1 MKTGNMRAVTIRTF
15 LPGMICALCA
25 ALFVPSSAAEPDTD
39 ERDVLSAVRSRDK
52 NAIRSDVVYVPVPP
66 AGSRVDSVLAT
77 VNGEPITMLDV
88 ILETGSREK
97 ELAGIYSGDRLRDE
111 TLKLHVETVDQIVF
125 RKLVYEKYKM
135 QPFDISRQEIEN
147 LLDEFVRTSGA
158 DSRATFEKNMLT
170 IGITP
175 EQLREQARERIAVEV
190 LLMHDCDH
198 HVYVTPKEV
207 YEDYKAH
214 PGKWTGP
221 EKISLQ
227 LLQINV
233 TAGSAGGDPK
243 AAVEAIR
250 KELDKDS
257 SQKNFTRLVLEKS
270 DGATASEGGTTE
282 DIAIDKLR
290 PEFIEALKGKK
301 IGDVVG
307 PVEAPEAYFFIR
319 IVATKPAK
327 LIPFSQANRDVRD
340 ALFKEK
346 AEKKRKEYFEEI
358 RRNAVVHYFFG

>member
-1 MKTGNMRAVTIRTF
+1 MRAITIRTF

-25 ALFVPSSAAEPDTD
+25 ASFMPSTAAEPDKD
-39 ERDVLSAVRSRDK
+39 GRDILSVARNGSRFYPVRDVVF
-52 NAIRSDVVYVPVPP
+52 VPVPP

-88 ILETGSREK
+88 ILETGRQEK

-125 RKLVYEKYKM
+125 HKLVYEKYKTE
-135 QPFDISRQEIEN
+135 PFEIPRQVIEN
-147 LLDEFVRTSGA
+147 RLDEFVRTSGA
-158 DSRATFEKNMLT
+158 ESRAALEKKFLQS
-170 IGITP
+170 GITP
-175 EQLREQARERIAVEV
+175 ERLREMAKEQIAVEV

-214 PGKWTGP
+214 PEKWTVP

-270 DGATASEGGTTE
+270 DGETASEGGIVE
-282 DIAIDKLR
+282 GSELDKLR

-301 IGDVVG
+301 PGDVVG
-307 PVEAPEAYFFIR
+307 PIEAPEAYFFLRVIG
-319 IVATKPAK
+319 TEPAK
-327 LIPFSQANRDVRD
+327 LIPFNKANRDVRD
-340 ALFKEK
+340 ALVKEK
-346 AEKKRKEYFEEI
+346 IEEKRKEYFEQI
-358 RRNAVVHYFFG
+358 RRNAVVLYFFG

>member
-1 MKTGNMRAVTIRTF
+1 MTIKQILLSLT
-15 LPGMICALCA
+15 CALCA
-25 ALFVPSSAAEPDTD
+25 VSFMPSTAAEPDAD
-39 ERDVLSAVRSRDK
+39 GRDVLSAVRSRDK
-52 NAIRSDVVYVPVPP
+52 NAIRSDTVSVPVPP
-66 AGSRVDSVLAT
+66 AGTRIDSVLAT

-97 ELAGIYSGDRLRDE
+97 ELAGIYSGERLRSE
-111 TLKLHVETVDQIVF
+111 TLKLHMDTVDQLVF
-125 RKLVYEKYKM
+125 RKLVYEKYKTE
-135 QPFDISRQEIEN
+135 PFDIPRQEIEN

-158 DSRATFEKNMLT
+158 ESRAALEKSLLPA
-170 IGITP
+170 GITP
-175 EQLREQARERIAVEV
+175 ERLRELAKERIAVEV

-198 HVYVTPKEV
+198 HVYITPKEV

-214 PGKWTGP
+214 PEKWTVP

-227 LLQINV
+227 MLQINV
-233 TAGSAGGDPK
+233 TTGSAGGDPK

-257 SQKNFTRLVLEKS
+257 SQKNFTRLVLERS
-270 DGATASEGGTTE
+270 DGATASEGGTKE
-282 DIAIDKLR
+282 DIEMDKLR
-290 PEFIEALKGKK
+290 PEFIEPLKGKK

-307 PVEAPEAYFFIR
+307 PIEAPEAYFFLR
-319 IVATKPAK
+319 VVATKPAK

-346 AEKKRKEYFEEI
+346 AEAKRKEYFEQM
-358 RRNAVVHYFFG
+358 RRNAVVRYYFY

>member
-1 MKTGNMRAVTIRTF
+1 MTIKQILLSLT
-15 LPGMICALCA
+15 CALCA
-25 ALFVPSSAAEPDTD
+25 VSFMPSTAAEPETD
-39 ERDVLSAVRSRDK
+39 GRDVLSAVRSRDK
-52 NAIRSDVVYVPVPP
+52 NAIRSDTVSVPVPP
-66 AGSRVDSVLAT
+66 AGTRIDSVLAT

-97 ELAGIYSGDRLRDE
+97 ELAGIYSGERLRSE
-111 TLKLHVETVDQIVF
+111 TLKLHMDTVDQLVF
-125 RKLVYEKYKM
+125 HKLVYEKYKTE
-135 QPFDISRQEIEN
+135 PFDIPRQEIEN

-158 DSRATFEKNMLT
+158 ESRAALEKSLLPA
-170 IGITP
+170 GITP
-175 EQLREQARERIAVEV
+175 ERLRELAKERIAVEV

-198 HVYVTPKEV
+198 HVYITPKEV

-214 PGKWTGP
+214 PEKWTVP

-227 LLQINV
+227 MLQINV
-233 TAGSAGGDPK
+233 TTGSAGGDPK

-257 SQKNFTRLVLEKS
+257 SQKNFTRLVLERS
-270 DGATASEGGTTE
+270 DGATASEGGTRE
-282 DIAIDKLR
+282 DIEMDKLR

-307 PVEAPEAYFFIR
+307 PIEAPEAYFFLR
-319 IVATKPAK
+319 VVATKPAK
-327 LIPFSQANRDVRD
+327 LIPFTQANRDVRD

-346 AEKKRKEYFEEI
+346 AEAKRKEYFEQI
-358 RRNAVVHYFFG
+358 RRDAVVRYYFY

>member
-1 MKTGNMRAVTIRTF
+1 MRAITIRTF

-25 ALFVPSSAAEPDTD
+25 ASFAPSAAAEQDTD
-39 ERDVLSAVRSRDK
+39 GRDVLSVVRSRDK
-52 NAIRSDVVYVPVPP
+52 NAILSDVVSVPVPP
-66 AGSRVDSVLAT
+66 AGTRVDSVLAT

-88 ILETGSREK
+88 ILETGSQEK
-97 ELAGIYSGDRLRDE
+97 ELAGIYSGERLRSE
-111 TLKLHVETVDQIVF
+111 TLKLHMETVDQIVF
-125 RKLVYEKYKM
+125 RKLVYEKYKTE
-135 QPFDISRQEIEN
+135 PFDIPRQEIEN

-158 DSRATFEKNMLT
+158 ESRAALEKEFLRA
-170 IGITP
+170 GITP
-175 EQLREQARERIAVEV
+175 EQLREQAKERIAVEV
-190 LLMHDCDH
+190 LLMRDCDH
-198 HVYVTPKEV
+198 HVYITPKEV

-214 PGKWTGP
+214 PEKWTVP

-227 LLQINV
+227 MLQINV
-233 TAGSAGGDPK
+233 TTGAAGGDPK
-243 AAVEAIR
+243 SAVEAIR
-250 KELDKDS
+250 KELEKDS

-270 DGATASEGGTTE
+270 DGATASEGGTKE
-282 DIAIDKLR
+282 DIEMDKLR

-307 PVEAPEAYFFIR
+307 PIEAPEAYFFLR

-346 AEKKRKEYFEEI
+346 AAEKRKEYSEQI
-358 RRNAVVHYFFG
+358 RRNAVVYYFF